1 MAWRDFREFV
11 AEVERR
17 GDVKIVEGAD
27 CDLEIGTLTELMCE
41 RKGPMLLFDR
51 INGYPA
57 GYRIAAKPFATAART
72 ALALGLPEGK
82 SPLNM
87 FKAWRE
93 KFRDFQPIK
102 PIKVSSG
109 PVMENVMEGD
119 AVDLMKFPIP
129 KWHEKDGGPYFGTG
143 CTVITKD
150 PDEGWVNVGTYRSM
164 LQDRKTTGIDIAPY
178 HHGNLQMRKWWSKG
192 KSCPIAVAVSVDPS
206 LFCASTNGLP
216 WGTGEFEYAGFI
228 KGEPLEIIVGP
239 KTDLPLPANAEL
251 IIEGEVPPPSV
262 EERKEGPFGEYTG
275 YYAGGEKMR
284 PVIRVQAIYHR
295 ANPILHGD
303 PPLKPPIDTWVCPP
317 AGSILTVWDG
327 LKKSGIMGIKGVY
340 ALNTGGGL
348 TTVVSVKQLYAGHAR
363 QVGRVASG
371 LIHSMSRIVV
381 VVDEDI
387 DPSNAEEVLWAIATR
402 TDPETSFEIQRNCPS
417 STLDPMITPEK
428 KRRGEL
434 TSSRALIIACRPW
447 EWMDEFPPVNKG
459 SDELRGRIYNKWRSL
474 FE

>member
-1 MAWRDFREFV
+1 MR
-11 AEVERR
+11 
-17 GDVKIVEGAD
+17 
-27 CDLEIGTLTELMCE
+27 
-41 RKGPMLLFDR
+41 
-51 INGYPA
+51 N
-57 GYRIAAKPFATAART
+57 

-82 SPLNM
+82 SPFEM

-102 PIKVSSG
+102 PIQVSSG
-109 PVMENVMEGD
+109 PVLENVMEGD
-119 AVDLMKFPIP
+119 QIDLMKFPIP

-164 LQDRKTTGIDIAPY
+164 LQDEKTTGIDIAPY

-192 KSCPIAVAVSVDPS
+192 KGCPIAVAVSVDPY

-216 WGTGEFEYAGFI
+216 WGTGEYEYAGFI
-228 KGEPLEIIVGP
+228 KGEPLEIITGP
-239 KTDLPLPANAEL
+239 RTGLPLPANAEL

-262 EERKEGPFGEYTG
+262 EERREGPFGEYTG

-284 PVIRVQAIYHR
+284 PVIRVQAAYYR
-295 ANPILHGD
+295 TNPILHGD

-327 LKKSGIMGIKGVY
+327 LEKSGITGVKGVY

-348 TTVVSVKQLYAGHAR
+348 TTVVSVRQMYAGHAR

-371 LIHSMSRIVV
+371 LIHSMSRVVV

-387 DPSNAEEVLWAIATR
+387 DPSNPEEVLWAIATR
-402 TDPETSFEIQRNCPS
+402 TDPEVSFEVQRNCPS

-434 TSSRALIIACRPW
+434 TSSRILIIACRPW
-447 EWMDEFPPVNKG
+447 EWMDEFPPVNRG
-459 SDELRGRIYNKWRSL
+459 SDELRDRTYNKWKSL